1 MPSFPRSRASTPRA
15 ILAAAALVASV
26 AAVSPVAAADRVD
39 TAGGAL
45 QLAVG
50 RVTADH
56 AELGLTF
63 DLKPGWKTYWRTPG
77 DSGIPPRIALADHAA
92 GELAVA
98 YPTPHRFGPADAPSL
113 GYSGRVTLPLT
124 VRYAA
129 GQKPARLAVAV
140 KLGVC
145 NEICIPVIEDL
156 TVDVR
161 PGPAT
166 TVAAIDTARRAVP
179 AAATS
184 GGPLSV
190 LSVRRADA
198 ADPAI
203 EVEILGDASGKVAD
217 VFAEAGDD
225 WALPQ
230 PSRLADADGRSR
242 WRLVL
247 ADAPSGHAIDG
258 ATVTLTIVGAR
269 GAVEQAVVVP
279 KP

>member
-1 MPSFPRSRASTPRA
+1 MPSFLRSRIT
-15 ILAAAALVASV
+15 AAL
-26 AAVSPVAAADRVD
+26 AVSALAISPVAAADRVD
-39 TAGGAL
+39 TAGGDL
-45 QLAVG
+45 RLAVG
-50 RVTADH
+50 RVAADH
-56 AELGLTF
+56 AELGLTL

-77 DSGIPPRIALADHAA
+77 DSGIPPRIGLADGTP

-113 GYSGRVTLPLT
+113 GYSGRVTLPIT

-161 PGPAT
+161 SGAAA
-166 TVAAIDTARRAVP
+166 TVAAIDAARRTVP
-179 AAATS
+179 AAATA

-190 LSVRRADA
+190 ASVRRADA

-203 EVEILGDASGKVAD
+203 EVEILGDAGGKVAD

-230 PSRLADADGRSR
+230 PARLADADGRSR

-247 ADAPSGHAIDG
+247 ADPPSGHAIDG
-258 ATVTLTIVGAR
+258 ATVTLTIVGTR
-269 GAVEQAVVVP
+269 GAVEQAVDVP